1 MRRRYAL
8 STLVGILMCFLL
20 VAPEGR
26 AQFGSG
32 EQGMLKD
39 MLRAC
44 YNDVNKHYY
53 DPTFHSVDLNARYK
67 YYLDV
72 IGKSSNWNQGF
83 GIIASFV
90 DELNDSHTFFVPP
103 RRAEHHESGFRY
115 ALVGDKAFVTQ
126 VRPNTDAASKIHI
139 GDQIVAIGYHGLNR
153 SSFDMLEYTY
163 GTLSPWGS
171 VHLELMSPTGK
182 QYEENVNAWIGPT
195 KGVVDYNT
203 HDYVEEI
210 RREQD
215 EAQADRS
222 TLIEDGDIAIW
233 KIQGFQHDIDQI
245 EKIVGIARKHKTL
258 ILDLRGNGGGDVI
271 CMKLV
276 LGSLFEHEVKIGDRV
291 TRNSKGNKPMNSLQ
305 HGSAFTGQL
314 IVLVDA
320 GSASAS
326 EIVARVVQLEHRGI
340 VIGDKTTGK
349 VMEAEG
355 YEESWGGDTKVY
367 YGFSITSAN
376 LIMTDGKSLEKVG
389 VTPDVLMVPTA
400 ADLAAGH
407 DRVLS
412 HAAEL
417 GGVKLTPETAGKQ
430 FPYDWLPL

>member
-1 MRRRYAL
+1 
-8 STLVGILMCFLL
+8 
-20 VAPEGR
+20 
-26 AQFGSG
+26 
-32 EQGMLKD
+32 
-39 MLRAC
+39 
-44 YNDVNKHYY
+44 
-53 DPTFHSVDLNARYK
+53 
-67 YYLDV
+67 
-72 IGKSSNWNQGF
+72 
-83 GIIASFV
+83 
-90 DELNDSHTFFVPP
+90 
-103 RRAEHHESGFRY
+103 
-115 ALVGDKAFVTQ
+115 VGDKAFVTQ

-139 GDQIVAIGYHGLNR
+139 GDQIVAIDYHELNR
-153 SSFDMLEYTY
+153 SNFDMLEYTY
-163 GTLSPWGS
+163 STLSPWGS

-182 QYEENVNAWIGPT
+182 QYEENVSAWIGPT

-245 EKIVGIARKHKTL
+245 EKLAGIARKHKTL

-271 CMKLV
+271 CMKMV
-276 LGSLFEHEVKIGDRV
+276 LGSLFEHEVKIGDRI
-291 TRNSKGNKPMNSLQ
+291 TRNSKVNKPMNSLQ
-305 HGSAFTGQL
+305 HGTAFTGQL

-355 YEESWGGDTKVY
+355 YQESWGGDTKVY

-389 VTPDVLMVPTA
+389 VTPDVLMLPTA
-400 ADLAAGH
+400 ADLAAGR
-407 DRVLS
+407 DPVLS

-417 GGVKLTPETAGKQ
+417 GGVKLSPETAGKQ